1 MRFCSHSSDALER
14 SRTIDVS
21 SGIHA
26 HSENGGNVGG
36 NFESI
41 FADLLR
47 DEYGFSA
54 ADVVKILA
62 ALERV
67 AMEFAD

>member
-1 MRFCSHSSDALER
+1 LQTKGNPARV
-14 SRTIDVS
+14 RTDQCFS
-21 SGIHA
+21 TSNETDGE
-26 HSENGGNVGG
+26 SGNVGG